1 MTRMMH
7 WAGRIEKELEKVLQL
22 VTGVQ
27 QMKGIYIDK
36 RNHFGVERNTPKQ
49 LVEKVAGDIARLLN
63 RKRKALEAIA
73 LAVPLAK

>member
-1 MTRMMH
+1 MMH

-27 QMKGIYIDK
+27 QMKGIYVDK

-63 RKRKALEAIA
+63 RKRKALEI
-73 LAVPLAK
+73 LKVPFAVLVGVF